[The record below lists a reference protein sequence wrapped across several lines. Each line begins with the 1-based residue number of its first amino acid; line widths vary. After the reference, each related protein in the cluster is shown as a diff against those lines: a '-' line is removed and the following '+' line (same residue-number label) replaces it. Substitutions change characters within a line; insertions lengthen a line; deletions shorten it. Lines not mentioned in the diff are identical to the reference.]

1 MRMRLFFY
9 RRQGYNLVPF
19 GSLWKHK
26 NAVRACVHL
35 AFAALTSMSIEFS
48 DFITCRDSTKSVFS
62 RVFFFV
68 FLVYLEYWSSLKCR
82 SSVAKCQS
90 CPFWNVVATMEE
102 DSASPDRSA
111 PRLDMSHGFMNH
123 IRRNQQDRD
132 MYDKEQRAQ
141 SMAVR
146 VNKQMQRPSNRDKRP
161 ERQM

>member
-1 MRMRLFFY
+1 MRTL
-9 RRQGYNLVPF
+9 
-19 GSLWKHK
+19 
-26 NAVRACVHL
+26 
-35 AFAALTSMSIEFS
+35 AALTSMSIELSAYASPAVTARTACFQC
-48 DFITCRDSTKSVFS
+48 F
-62 RVFFFV
+62 FFFV
-68 FLVYLEYWSSLKCR
+68 FLVYLEYWSRLKTVKCR

-90 CPFWNVVATMEE
+90 CPFWDVVATMEE

-132 MYDKEQRAQ
+132 MYEKEQRAQ